1 MLRLTKNAQAML
13 RKELSDYESFLISR
27 AMVYANQE
35 DSIEINDKQISKA
48 IKDYRNSFYY
58 DSIIQSNNN
67 QHRKYRYFT
76 FLAASICLLM
86 YVLLLLLYFKGETA
100 ANTVEL
106 VSIIG
111 SLTALVLVLTMFSTI
126 LKTRETRTAAK
137 NNQKIICFLNL
148 WNEYESL
155 LRNLYKKKNGKYA
168 KTFRDLL
175 NFYLAQECVDA
186 LDKETLHRLLHA
198 RNNIIHRNL
207 NDINDKT
214 IDGLIK
220 EMDGIIEDLKSI
232 G

>member
-1 MLRLTKNAQAML
+1 MLRLTKNAQTML

-35 DSIEINDKQISKA
+35 DSIEINDKQIYKA

-106 VSIIG
+106 VSFIG
-111 SLTALVLVLTMFSTI
+111 SLTALVLVLTMFFTI
-126 LKTRETRTAAK
+126 LKTRKTMTGQKSNE
-137 NNQKIICFLNL
+137 KIIYFLNR

-155 LRNLYKKKNGKYA
+155 LRNLYKKKNGKEV

-175 NFYLAQECVDA
+175 NFYQGQDSVDA
-186 LDKETLHRLLHA
+186 IDKETLHRLLYS

-220 EMDGIIEDLKSI
+220 EMDGMIEDLKSI

>member
-27 AMVYANQE
+27 AMLYANQE
-35 DSIEINDKQISKA
+35 DSIEIKDKQISKA

-58 DSIIQSNNN
+58 DSTALSNNN
-67 QHRKYRYFT
+67 KRRNYRYFT
-76 FLAASICLLM
+76 FLVASICFVIYILLF
-86 YVLLLLLYFKGETA
+86 LLYAKGETA
-100 ANTVEL
+100 ANTMEV

-111 SLTALVLVLTMFSTI
+111 GLTALVLVLTMFFTI
-126 LKTRETRTAAK
+126 LKTRKTMTGQKSNE
-137 NNQKIICFLNL
+137 KIIYFLNR

-155 LRNLYKKKNGKYA
+155 LRNLYKKKNGKEV

-175 NFYLAQECVDA
+175 NFYQGQDSVDA
-186 LDKETLHRLLHA
+186 IDKETLHRLLYS

-220 EMDGIIEDLKSI
+220 EMDGMIEDLKSI

>member
-100 ANTVEL
+100 V
-106 VSIIG
+106 
-111 SLTALVLVLTMFSTI
+111 
-126 LKTRETRTAAK
+126 
-137 NNQKIICFLNL
+137 
-148 WNEYESL
+148 
-155 LRNLYKKKNGKYA
+155 
-168 KTFRDLL
+168 
-175 NFYLAQECVDA
+175 
-186 LDKETLHRLLHA
+186 
-198 RNNIIHRNL
+198 
-207 NDINDKT
+207 
-214 IDGLIK
+214 
-220 EMDGIIEDLKSI
+220 
-232 G
+232 